1 MISAS
6 FSVLLKVLNTVP
18 GSNWNLSHKPEST
31 TVRPIHVRR
40 LGLQLQYAWH
50 MPEALFQAM

>member
-18 GSNWNLSHKPEST
+18 GSNWNLSHKPEYTTPNSRAPSRSAT
-31 TVRPIHVRR
+31 TVCMH
-40 LGLQLQYAWH
+40 L
-50 MPEALFQAM
+50 PEALFQAM